1 MGFTARNESWKSG
14 FPGQTKSKSSQADG
28 TLDDTFRDGM
38 TSQAGH
44 VMDAELVHN
53 LLAVFFHGF
62 DADAEFRGDLLIRAA
77 LSD

>member
-28 TLDDTFRDGM
+28 TFDDAFRDGM

-44 VMDAELVHN
+44 VTGSA
-53 LLAVFFHGF
+53 GF
-62 DADAEFRGDLLIRAA
+62 
-77 LSD
+77 S